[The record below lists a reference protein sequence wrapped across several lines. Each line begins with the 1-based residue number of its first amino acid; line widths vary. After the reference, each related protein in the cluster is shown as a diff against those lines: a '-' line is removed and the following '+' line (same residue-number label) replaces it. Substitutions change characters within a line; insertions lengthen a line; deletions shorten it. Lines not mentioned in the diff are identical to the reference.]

1 MKYKFSYLT
10 KIVKIKIVTKIKNS
24 YREEGHK
31 VGRESFINE
40 IPPSSAAYVRHDM
53 WDVKEGKKVRWMVRQ
68 DYRSTGGGGKGDKE
82 WWNWVKLCKL
92 VKTQVKRGGGQQRCE
107 KKRRGGGTDCFQLP
121 PPKVHITH
129 LPTSTTYDKQGCEN
143 CSGSRQ
149 LSWCAIQFDK

>member
-68 DYRSTGGGGKGDKE
+68 DYRSNGGGGGGGRGTRNDE
-82 WWNWVKLCKL
+82 TGSNCVNLLKLRW
-92 VKTQVKRGGGQQRCE
+92 RGGGATEVWKKE
-107 KKRRGGGTDCFQLP
+107 KGWGDRL
-121 PPKVHITH
+121 
-129 LPTSTTYDKQGCEN
+129 
-143 CSGSRQ
+143 
-149 LSWCAIQFDK
+149 LSAPSP

>member
-68 DYRSTGGGGKGDKE
+68 DYRSTGGGGGKG
-82 WWNWVKLCKL
+82 
-92 VKTQVKRGGGQQRCE
+92 E
-107 KKRRGGGTDCFQLP
+107 K
-121 PPKVHITH
+121 
-129 LPTSTTYDKQGCEN
+129 
-143 CSGSRQ
+143 
-149 LSWCAIQFDK
+149 

>member
-24 YREEGHK
+24 YQEEGHK

-68 DYRSTGGGGKGDKE
+68 DYRSTRGGRGTRNDETGSNCVNLLKLRWRGGGGATEVWKKEKGWGDR
-82 WWNWVKLCKL
+82 L
-92 VKTQVKRGGGQQRCE
+92 
-107 KKRRGGGTDCFQLP
+107 
-121 PPKVHITH
+121 
-129 LPTSTTYDKQGCEN
+129 
-143 CSGSRQ
+143 
-149 LSWCAIQFDK
+149 LSAPSP

>member
-53 WDVKEGKKVRWMVRQ
+53 WDVNPLVP
-68 DYRSTGGGGKGDKE
+68 GDFF
-82 WWNWVKLCKL
+82 LRISLPKL
-92 VKTQVKRGGGQQRCE
+92 VERCIAWIE
-107 KKRRGGGTDCFQLP
+107 TE
-121 PPKVHITH
+121 I
-129 LPTSTTYDKQGCEN
+129 
-143 CSGSRQ
+143 
-149 LSWCAIQFDK
+149 

>member
-68 DYRSTGGGGKGDKE
+68 DYRST
-82 WWNWVKLCKL
+82 
-92 VKTQVKRGGGQQRCE
+92 RGGGE
-107 KKRRGGGTDCFQLP
+107 GG
-121 PPKVHITH
+121 
-129 LPTSTTYDKQGCEN
+129 QGMMKL
-143 CSGSRQ
+143 GQ
-149 LSWCAIQFDK
+149 TW

>member
-68 DYRSTGGGGKGDKE
+68 DYRSTLRGTRNDETGSNWVNLLKLRWRGGGGATEVWKKEKGWGDR
-82 WWNWVKLCKL
+82 L
-92 VKTQVKRGGGQQRCE
+92 
-107 KKRRGGGTDCFQLP
+107 
-121 PPKVHITH
+121 
-129 LPTSTTYDKQGCEN
+129 
-143 CSGSRQ
+143 
-149 LSWCAIQFDK
+149 LSAPSP

>member
-68 DYRSTGGGGKGDKE
+68 DYRHRE
-82 WWNWVKLCKL
+82 
-92 VKTQVKRGGGQQRCE
+92 
-107 KKRRGGGTDCFQLP
+107 
-121 PPKVHITH
+121 IT
-129 LPTSTTYDKQGCEN
+129 LIELQWPSQKM
-143 CSGSRQ
+143 SR
-149 LSWCAIQFDK
+149 K

>member
-10 KIVKIKIVTKIKNS
+10 KIVKIKIVTKIKTVTE
-24 YREEGHK
+24 RK
-31 VGRESFINE
+31 VIKWGRNPLLMKS
-40 IPPSSAAYVRHDM
+40 PHPVPLMSDM
-53 WDVKEGKKVRWMVRQ
+53 ICEMLRKGRRW
-68 DYRSTGGGGKGDKE
+68 GGWSDKITTRGDKE

>member
-53 WDVKEGKKVRWMVRQ
+53 
-68 DYRSTGGGGKGDKE
+68 
-82 WWNWVKLCKL
+82 
-92 VKTQVKRGGGQQRCE
+92 
-107 KKRRGGGTDCFQLP
+107 
-121 PPKVHITH
+121 
-129 LPTSTTYDKQGCEN
+129 
-143 CSGSRQ
+143 
-149 LSWCAIQFDK
+149 

>member
-68 DYRSTGGGGKGDKE
+68 DYRSTLRGTRNDETGSNCVNLLKLRWRGGGGNRGVKKEKGWGDR
-82 WWNWVKLCKL
+82 L
-92 VKTQVKRGGGQQRCE
+92 
-107 KKRRGGGTDCFQLP
+107 
-121 PPKVHITH
+121 
-129 LPTSTTYDKQGCEN
+129 
-143 CSGSRQ
+143 
-149 LSWCAIQFDK
+149 LSAPSP

>member
-68 DYRSTGGGGKGDKE
+68 DYRSTGGGGGRGTRNDE
-82 WWNWVKLCKL
+82 TGSNCVNLLKLRW
-92 VKTQVKRGGGQQRCE
+92 RGGGGGNRGV
-107 KKRRGGGTDCFQLP
+107 KKREGVGGQIAFSSLPLKYTLHIYQLP
-121 PPKVHITH
+121 QHMINKDARIVVAV
-129 LPTSTTYDKQGCEN
+129 DN
-143 CSGSRQ
+143 
-149 LSWCAIQFDK
+149 

>member
-68 DYRSTGGGGKGDKE
+68 DYRSTRGGRGTRNDETGS
-82 WWNWVKLCKL
+82 NCVNLLKL
-92 VKTQVKRGGGQQRCE
+92 RWRGGGGQQRCE

>member
-68 DYRSTGGGGKGDKE
+68 DYR
-82 WWNWVKLCKL
+82 WVKLCKL
-92 VKTQVKRGGGQQRCE
+92 VKTQVKRGGGGQPRC
-107 KKRRGGGTDCFQLP
+107 
-121 PPKVHITH
+121 
-129 LPTSTTYDKQGCEN
+129 
-143 CSGSRQ
+143 
-149 LSWCAIQFDK
+149 

>member
-68 DYRSTGGGGKGDKE
+68 DYRSTGGGGE
-82 WWNWVKLCKL
+82 
-92 VKTQVKRGGGQQRCE
+92 GGQGMMKLGQ
-107 KKRRGGGTDCFQLP
+107 T
-121 PPKVHITH
+121 V
-129 LPTSTTYDKQGCEN
+129 
-143 CSGSRQ
+143 
-149 LSWCAIQFDK
+149 